1 MTTPEVLVPEEREKQ
16 LRLEFLK
23 GKEAIPAEIEI
34 IFWDVDG
41 TITDLDVVD
50 PEIAK
55 IILHTANHGVQHNF
69 VTGRDRFWLVK
80 NFKSVLIKLA
90 EGEDLEVKKVFSNM
104 GFYPELGLV
113 SFDPISEEPKIYQE
127 VSNHPLISGSL
138 RDRIANFFLRVEDL
152 KKFEGEI
159 PPRHYVIKDANG
171 VAFLFPMIIPELD
184 TRIKLPDFIWS
195 ETKELIGTAEV
206 VRDSENRI
214 TQARRDKII
223 LAAQIIGEWLR
234 YWDHDHLVSLSPVST
249 AINIA
254 PILDGIPL
262 DKDWAAGRILQDIQ
276 AKSGN
281 METLEELAQRAIGI
295 GDGYADFLFSRPRIG
310 RDRFLDVAFCFI
322 GRPDQFHKD
331 EDKTKNLVIKSVNY
345 SGPKATLDV
354 LKVLKDRFIEKPD
367 ES

>member
-1 MTTPEVLVPEEREKQ
+1 MVSPELQRSIDIDQEK
-16 LRLEFLK
+16 RLEFPK
-23 GKEAIPAEIEI
+23 GKEALPAEIEI

-41 TITDLDVVD
+41 TITEKDKVD

-55 IILHTANHGVQHNF
+55 IILHSADNGIQHNF

-80 NFKSVLIKLA
+80 NFKKILVDIAKG
-90 EGEDLEVKKVFSNM
+90 EGLDVQKILSKM

-113 SFDPISEEPKIYQE
+113 SFDPISEEPKIFQE
-127 VSNHPLISGSL
+127 VSNHPLVSGTL
-138 RDRIANFFLRVEDL
+138 RERLAGFFLQAKDL
-152 KKFEGEI
+152 QKFEEEI

-171 VAFLFPMIIPELD
+171 VAYLFPMIIQDLD

-214 TQARRDKII
+214 TEQRRDKII
-223 LAAQIIGEWLR
+223 LAANILKGWLE
-234 YWDHDHLVSLSPVST
+234 YLGHDKEISLSPVST

-276 AKSGN
+276 AKS
-281 METLEELAQRAIGI
+281 ESSVTLEELAQRSIGI

-310 RDRFLDVAFCFI
+310 KDRYLDVVFAFI
-322 GRPDQFHKD
+322 GPQHQFHDDK
-331 EDKTKNLVIKSVNY
+331 DKTNNLVIQSLNY

-354 LKVLKDRFIEKPD
+354 LKELKDRFIKKIK
-367 ES
+367 